1 MLEMAERLRMLGK
14 EVAEL
19 RRGDSLRPGA
29 ASPQMR
35 KEDAAPE
42 SAVGGSKGVAEGVGR
57 KRKGKAVEKEKVA
70 ISPSWPG
77 GHAPTRPTT
86 DGGTRPIR
94 NRDDGLDNG
103 GGDKGVG

>member
-42 SAVGGSKGVAEGVGR
+42 SAVGGSKGVA
-57 KRKGKAVEKEKVA
+57 
-70 ISPSWPG
+70 
-77 GHAPTRPTT
+77 PTRPTT